1 MAKKILLAEDD
12 KFIARAYKDGLEDEG
27 FEIITAE
34 DGEEAWNKIQEGGF
48 DLILLDI
55 IMPGKDG
62 FEILEDMKLEDI
74 NMPVMIISNLGQNE
88 DIEKAKDLGAKD
100 YLVKSKH
107 SMAEVVDKVRSQLAQ
122 NE

>member
-12 KFIARAYKDGLEDEG
+12 KFIARAYKDGLQEEG
-27 FEIITAE
+27 FDIVAAE
-34 DGEEAWNKIQEGGF
+34 NGEKAWQKVQEGSF

-62 FEILEDMKLEDI
+62 FEILKDIKLNDI
-74 NMPVMIISNLGQNE
+74 TTPVMVISNLGQKE
-88 DIEKAKDLGAKD
+88 DIEKAKELGAKD

-107 SMAEVVDKVRSQLAQ
+107 SMKEVIEKVKTQLAR
-122 NE
+122 E